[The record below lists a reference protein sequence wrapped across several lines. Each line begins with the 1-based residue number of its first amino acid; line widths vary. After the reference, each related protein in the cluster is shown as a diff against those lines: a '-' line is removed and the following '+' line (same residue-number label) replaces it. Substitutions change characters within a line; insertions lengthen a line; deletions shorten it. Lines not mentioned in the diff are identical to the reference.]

1 MSLSLRNVAKVA
13 GNTFASRLLGFAR
26 DVILAHLFGA
36 GMAADAF
43 FVAQR
48 IPNLFRRLFGE
59 GAFSQAF
66 VPVLGEYVQERSQQE
81 VREFVAD
88 VAGWLLLSLLIIT
101 LIGVLGA
108 SIFVYLLAPGFA
120 ADPAKFQL
128 TVLLTRITFPY
139 LLLVSLV
146 ALSGGILNTYGHFQV
161 PAFTPVF
168 LNLGIIAAAI
178 LWAPHISQPVIAVAW
193 GMIFGGIAQLLFQ
206 LPALHRVGHLRWP
219 RLRRHDPGVARTLRL
234 LGPAALGASAAQIN
248 LFLNTVL
255 ASLVGANVVSYL
267 YYSDRLVEFPL
278 GVFGVALGTVVLP
291 TLTRQSKSA
300 EFPHTLDWALRWT
313 WLIGLPATLGLL
325 LLGKPLLITL
335 FRYGAYNAADVDQSY
350 LSLFGYGLGILPIIA
365 ARVFAPA
372 FYARQDTRTPMRFG
386 VISVGINI
394 VISLLLAWPLHQ
406 LGLSLATS
414 IAALGNASLLARR
427 LWRENIYRPAPGW
440 SRFLLKTAL
449 AAAILGV
456 SLYFLRGTPADWL
469 RWSAGIRVAHLLVLI
484 VGSILLYGFLLWL
497 TRLPELRQL
506 RRR

>member
-1 MSLSLRNVAKVA
+1 MSVSLRNVAKVA
-13 GNTFASRLLGFAR
+13 SNTFLSRLLGFAR

-48 IPNLFRRLFGE
+48 LPNLFRRLFGE

-66 VPVLGEYVQERSQQE
+66 VPVLGEYVQQRSPQE
-81 VREFVAD
+81 TREFVAD
-88 VAGWLLLSLLIIT
+88 ISGWLLLTLLIVT
-101 LIGVLGA
+101 AAGVLGA
-108 SIFVYLLAPGFA
+108 GLLVYLLAPGFA
-120 ADPAKFQL
+120 ADPAKYQL
-128 TVLLTRITFPY
+128 TVLLTRIVFPY

-168 LNLGIIAAAI
+168 LNLGIIAAA
-178 LWAPHISQPVIAVAW
+178 LFWAPHLAQPVIAVAW

-206 LPALHRVGHLRWP
+206 IPALYRIGHLHWP
-219 RLRRHDPGVARTLRL
+219 RLRRGDPGVGRTLRL

-248 LFLNTVL
+248 LFINTVL

-291 TLTRQSKSA
+291 TLSRQSKTA
-300 EFPHTLDWALRWT
+300 EFPRTLDWALRWT
-313 WLIGLPATLGLL
+313 WLIALPATIGLL
-325 LLGKPLLITL
+325 VLGKPLLITL
-335 FRYGAYNAADVDQSY
+335 FRYGAYSAQDMEQSY

-365 ARVFAPA
+365 ARVLAPA
-372 FYARQDTRTPMRFG
+372 FYARQNTQTPMRFG
-386 VISVGINI
+386 IISVAVNI
-394 VISLLLAWPLHQ
+394 LISLLLAWPLHQ

-414 IAALGNASLLARR
+414 IAALANALLLARR
-427 LWRENIYRPAPGW
+427 LWREEIYRPAPGW
-440 SRFLLKTAL
+440 RIFLVKTTCSAMAL
-449 AAAILGV
+449 AIGLV
-456 SLYFLRGTPADWL
+456 LLRGATSDWL
-469 RWSAGIRVAHLLVLI
+469 HWSAGARVAHLLLLI
-484 VGSILLYGFLLWL
+484 GGSVGFYLFLLWAL
-497 TRLPELRQL
+497 RLPELRQL